1 MNKSG
6 LLSLCCLILLIS
18 IIATGCMLERYVK
31 IEEKEFVVPV
41 GQQKEVKNRLKKINA
56 NPEILI
62 SSKDA
67 HKHLKSLRV

>member
-1 MNKSG
+1 MAQ
-6 LLSLCCLILLIS
+6 LVLSIPEEKVNTFIKFIS
-18 IIATGCMLERYVK
+18 DLKYVK

-41 GQQKEVKNRLKKINA
+41 WQQKEVKNRLKKINA